1 MKKKIVMLMLAGAV
15 SLSARTWT
23 SADDSK
29 QLEGEFQSFDAEKDE
44 VAIEVDGKTVTFAL
58 DKLSKADQEFVK
70 KQGEDSKEVDVAEL
84 FAKAKTHH
92 LVDGKFEEMQFEGK
106 PDYYLIYFSAS
117 W

>member
-1 MKKKIVMLMLAGAV
+1 MKEKIVMLMLAGAV

-23 SADDSK
+23 SADDSR
-29 QLEGEFQSFDAEKDE
+29 QLEGEFQSFDAEKNE
-44 VAIEVDGKTVTFAL
+44 VVIGVEGQTVTFAL

-70 KQGEDSKEVDVAEL
+70 KQGEESEEVDVAAI
-84 FAKAKTHH
+84 FSNAKMHH
-92 LVDGKFEEMQFEGK
+92 LVDGKYEEMKFEGK